1 MTSLP
6 LSLFEPGVNSAM
18 VPKRRFFVTGFVTWN
33 LLGFFR
39 LQQRCAL
46 GFKWRLPTTAML
58 DAHKPTLHVQ
68 YFYALISLHERKQR
82 AMTSLMK
89 PLTLADER
97 PVAEGGEGE
106 AHAGAEGDG
115 GEHDEQTG
123 RAPLSVC
130 NTQQKDRC
138 QGHCH
143 HFMIN

>member
-1 MTSLP
+1 
-6 LSLFEPGVNSAM
+6 
-18 VPKRRFFVTGFVTWN
+18 
-33 LLGFFR
+33 
-39 LQQRCAL
+39 
-46 GFKWRLPTTAML
+46 ML

-115 GEHDEQTG
+115 GEDDEQTG

-130 NTQQKDRC
+130 NTQQQRSLPVPV
-138 QGHCH
+138 
-143 HFMIN
+143 IALE